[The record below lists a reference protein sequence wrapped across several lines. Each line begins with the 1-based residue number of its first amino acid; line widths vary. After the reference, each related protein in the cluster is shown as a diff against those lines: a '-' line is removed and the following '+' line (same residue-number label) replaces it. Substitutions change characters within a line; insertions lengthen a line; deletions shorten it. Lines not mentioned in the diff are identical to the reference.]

1 MSSIAD
7 LQTTVEFLRKRTSLR
22 PQIGLVLGSSLGA
35 FAKEIEVSLSI
46 PFSEIPHFA
55 PPTVDGHL
63 GNLIFGQVA
72 GKQVVALQ
80 GRIHYYEGHS
90 MDSVVFPVRV
100 MALLGIQNLILT
112 NSAGGIAP
120 GMAAGDFLLIEDHV
134 NLMGSNPLMGAH
146 IRELGPRF
154 PDLSQ
159 TYDHRFLEE
168 METLLKELAYTY
180 HKGTYA
186 GVCGPAFE
194 TPAEVRYLRAI
205 GCAAVGMSI
214 VPEAIAAVHLGVRV
228 AAISCITNVV
238 NSERQRKLSM
248 EEFNWTARRV
258 ESQFSRF
265 MKSFLERL

>member
-1 MSSIAD
+1 MSSIVD
-7 LQTTVEFLRKRTSLR
+7 LQATVEFLRKRTLLR

-46 PFSEIPHFA
+46 PFNEIPNFA
-55 PPTVDGHL
+55 RPTVDGHL

-72 GKQVVALQ
+72 GKQIVALQ
-80 GRIHYYEGHS
+80 GRVHYYEGHS
-90 MDSVVFPVRV
+90 MDAVAFPVRV

-112 NSAGGIAP
+112 NSAGGILP
-120 GMAAGDFLLIEDHV
+120 GMAPGDFFLIEDHV

-154 PDLSQ
+154 PDLNQ
-159 TYDHRFLEE
+159 TYDPRFLAE
-168 METLLKELAYTY
+168 MENLLRSLGYTY
-180 HKGTYA
+180 HKGPYA
-186 GVCGPAFE
+186 GVSGPAFE
-194 TPAEVRYLRAI
+194 TRAEVKYLRAI
-205 GCAAVGMSI
+205 GCSAVGMSI

-238 NSERQRKLSM
+238 SSEPQRKPSM